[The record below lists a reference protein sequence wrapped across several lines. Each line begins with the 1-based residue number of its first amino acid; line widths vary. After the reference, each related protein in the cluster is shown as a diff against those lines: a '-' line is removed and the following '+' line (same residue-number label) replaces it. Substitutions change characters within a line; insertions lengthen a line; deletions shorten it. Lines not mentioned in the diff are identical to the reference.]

1 MQIYVIDPFKSTTPH
16 FPIVGMISDY
26 NSMIWNVQLYGL
38 GYFEVTVA
46 GTADNVSLLKE
57 GRFLVRENDIRKRN
71 PSDTYPE
78 YMNAMIIRRVALKY
92 DADMG
97 YTLTVSGKSVKDVL
111 SQRIDY
117 NYTGLE
123 NNTVQLPG
131 LVEGLLD
138 TNITMPYESTVM
150 RQEEAEGMLDDAQT
164 NANEAQIQY
173 EEAVEYYNTI
183 VDQYGQSSQQAK
195 AAKADMDAA
204 KATWDSLL
212 EDVKYAQAV
221 LNWMNWYLTFAA
233 KRKIPYISFGTST
246 LTNPPSVDVSS
257 HGENIGELFAVLC
270 EEYGIGWELRVNE
283 TGMTFE
289 FVERTD
295 RSATVVFSP
304 DLDNLKNAEYVRS
317 LETYRN
323 AGEVGGDGDGAQ
335 QAVVNLG
342 SAEGIAR
349 FEEYMDSGIGRE
361 TGMSKADYNKLLRQ
375 FGKSEITKLKKKE
388 SISGEIDTD
397 GVYKIDQDFFLGDIV
412 TVRLDQGITA
422 TTRLIEIIYSD
433 ETSGTNV
440 IGTFEEWEVE

>member
-1 MQIYVIDPFKSTTPH
+1 
-16 FPIVGMISDY
+16 MISDY

-46 GTADNVSLLKE
+46 GTAENVSLLKE

-117 NYTGLE
+117 NYTVLE

-150 RQEEAEGMLDDAQT
+150 RQEEAEGMLDEAQT

-204 KATWDSLL
+204 KATLDSLL

-246 LTNPPSVDVSS
+246 LTNPPSIDVSS

-323 AGEVGGDGDGAQ
+323 AGEVGGEGDGAQ
-335 QAVVNLG
+335 QAVVNIG

-397 GVYKIDQDFFLGDIV
+397 GVFKIDQDFSLGDIV
-412 TVRLDQGITA
+412 TVKLNQGITA

-440 IGTFEEWEVE
+440 IGTFEEWEV

>member
-46 GTADNVSLLKE
+46 GTAENVSLLKE

-117 NYTGLE
+117 NFTLLKD
-123 NNTVQLPG
+123 NTVQLPG

-150 RQEEAEGMLDDAQT
+150 RQEEAEGMLDEAQT
-164 NANEAQIQY
+164 IANAQQIQY
-173 EEAVEYYNTI
+173 EEAVEAYNAA

-204 KATWDSLL
+204 KAVWDSGL

-246 LTNPPSVDVSS
+246 LTNPPSIDVSS
-257 HGENIGELFAVLC
+257 HGENIGELIAVLC
-270 EEYGIGWELRVNE
+270 EEYGIGWELLVNE

-323 AGEVGGDGDGAQ
+323 AGEVGGEGDGAQ
-335 QAVVNLG
+335 QAVVNIG

-440 IGTFEEWEVE
+440 IGTFEEWEV

>member
-26 NSMIWNVQLYGL
+26 NSMIWDVQLYGL

-46 GTADNVSLLKE
+46 GTAENVSLLKE

-97 YTLTVSGKSVKDVL
+97 YTLTVSGKSVKDIL

-117 NYTGLE
+117 NYTGLD
-123 NNTVQLPG
+123 NHTVQLPG

-150 RQEEAEGMLDDAQT
+150 RQEEAEGMLDEAQT

-233 KRKIPYISFGTST
+233 KRKIPYISFGSST

-304 DLDNLKNAEYVRS
+304 DLDNLKNAEYVKS

-349 FEEYMDSGIGRE
+349 YEEYMEAGIGRE
-361 TGMSKADYNKLLRQ
+361 DGMSKADYNKLLRQ
-375 FGKSEITKLKKKE
+375 YGKSEITKLKKKE

-412 TVRLDQGITA
+412 TVKLDQGITA

>member
-38 GYFEVTVA
+38 GYFEMTVA

-150 RQEEAEGMLDDAQT
+150 RQEEAEGMLDEAQT
-164 NANEAQIQY
+164 IANAQQIQY
-173 EEAVEYYNTI
+173 EEAVEAYDAA

-204 KATWDSLL
+204 KAVWDSGL

-246 LTNPPSVDVSS
+246 LTNPPSLDVPG
-257 HGENIGELFAVLC
+257 HGQNIGELIATIC

-323 AGEVGGDGDGAQ
+323 AGEVGGEGDGAQ

-412 TVRLDQGITA
+412 TVKLDQGITA

-433 ETSGTNV
+433 EASGTNV

>member
-46 GTADNVSLLKE
+46 GTAENVALLKE

-78 YMNAMIIRRVALKY
+78 YMNAMIIRRVALNY

-123 NNTVQLPG
+123 NNTIQLPG
-131 LVEGLLD
+131 LIEGLLD
-138 TNITMPYESTVM
+138 TNITMPYESTVT
-150 RQEEAEGMLDDAQT
+150 RQEEAEQMLDEVQTIANAQ
-164 NANEAQIQY
+164 QIQY
-173 EEAVEYYNTI
+173 EEAVEAYDTA

-204 KATWDSLL
+204 KAVWDSGL

-246 LTNPPSVDVSS
+246 LTNPPSLDVPG
-257 HGENIGELFAVLC
+257 HGQNIGELIATIC

-304 DLDNLKNAEYVRS
+304 DLDNLKNAEYVKS

-323 AGEVGGDGDGAQ
+323 AGEVGGEGDGAQ
-335 QAVVNLG
+335 QAVVNIG

-361 TGMSKADYNKLLRQ
+361 NGMSKADYNKLLRQ

-412 TVRLDQGITA
+412 TVKLDQGITA

>member
-38 GYFEVTVA
+38 GYFEMTVA
-46 GTADNVSLLKE
+46 GTAENVSLLKE

-131 LVEGLLD
+131 LIEGLLD

-150 RQEEAEGMLDDAQT
+150 RQEEAEGMLDEAQT

-204 KATWDSLL
+204 KATWDSFL

-246 LTNPPSVDVSS
+246 LTNPPSIDVSS
-257 HGENIGELFAVLC
+257 HGENIGELIAVLC

-323 AGEVGGDGDGAQ
+323 AGEVGGEGDGAQ
-335 QAVVNLG
+335 QAVVNIG

-361 TGMSKADYNKLLRQ
+361 NGMSKADYNKLLRQ

-440 IGTFEEWEVE
+440 IGTFEEWEV

>member
-46 GTADNVSLLKE
+46 GTAENVSLLKE

-92 DADMG
+92 DADKG

-117 NYTGLE
+117 NFTGLE
-123 NNTVQLPG
+123 NNTIQLPG

-150 RQEEAEGMLDDAQT
+150 RQEEAEGMLDEAQT
-164 NANEAQIQY
+164 NANAQQIQY
-173 EEAVEYYNTI
+173 EEAVEAYDAA

-204 KATWDSLL
+204 KAVWDSGL

-246 LTNPPSVDVSS
+246 LTNPPSLDVPG
-257 HGENIGELFAVLC
+257 HGQNIGELIATIC

-323 AGEVGGDGDGAQ
+323 AGEVGGEGDGAQ

>member
-46 GTADNVSLLKE
+46 GTAENVSLLKE

-150 RQEEAEGMLDDAQT
+150 RQEEAEQMLDEVQTIANAQ
-164 NANEAQIQY
+164 QIQY
-173 EEAVEYYNTI
+173 EEAVEAYDAA

-204 KATWDSLL
+204 KAVWDSGL

-246 LTNPPSVDVSS
+246 LTNPPSLDVPG
-257 HGENIGELFAVLC
+257 HGQNIGELIATIC

-323 AGEVGGDGDGAQ
+323 AGEVGGEGDGAQ

-361 TGMSKADYNKLLRQ
+361 NGMSKADYNKLLRQ

-412 TVRLDQGITA
+412 TVKLNQGITA

-440 IGTFEEWEVE
+440 IGTFEEWEV

>member
-38 GYFEVTVA
+38 GYFEMTVA
-46 GTADNVSLLKE
+46 GTAENVSLLKE

-131 LVEGLLD
+131 LIEGLLD

-150 RQEEAEGMLDDAQT
+150 RQEEAEGMLDEAQT

-204 KATWDSLL
+204 KATWDSFL

-233 KRKIPYISFGTST
+233 KRKIPYISMGTST
-246 LTNPPSVDVSS
+246 LTNPPSIDVSS

-270 EEYGIGWELRVNE
+270 EEYGIGWELSVNE

-323 AGEVGGDGDGAQ
+323 AGEVGGEGDGAQ

>member
-1 MQIYVIDPFKSTTPH
+1 
-16 FPIVGMISDY
+16 MISDY

-46 GTADNVSLLKE
+46 GTAENVSLLKE

-150 RQEEAEGMLDDAQT
+150 RQEEAEGMLDEAQT
-164 NANEAQIQY
+164 IANAQQIQY
-173 EEAVEYYNTI
+173 EEAVEAYNAA

-204 KATWDSLL
+204 KAVWDSGL

-246 LTNPPSVDVSS
+246 LTNPPSVDVPS

-323 AGEVGGDGDGAQ
+323 AGEVGGEGDGAQ
-335 QAVVNLG
+335 QAVVNIG

-375 FGKSEITKLKKKE
+375 FGKSETTKLKKKE

-397 GVYKIDQDFFLGDIV
+397 GVFKIDQDFFLGDIV

>member
-46 GTADNVSLLKE
+46 GTAENVALLKE
-57 GRFLVRENDIRKRN
+57 GRYLVRETDIRKRN

-78 YMNAMIIRRVALKY
+78 YMNAMIIRRVALNY

-123 NNTVQLPG
+123 NNTIQLPG
-131 LVEGLLD
+131 LIEGLLD
-138 TNITMPYESTVM
+138 TNITMPYESTVT
-150 RQEEAEGMLDDAQT
+150 RQEEAEQMLDEVQTIANAQ
-164 NANEAQIQY
+164 QIQY
-173 EEAVEYYNTI
+173 EEAVEAYDTA

-204 KATWDSLL
+204 KAVWDSGL

-246 LTNPPSVDVSS
+246 LTNPPSLDVPG
-257 HGENIGELFAVLC
+257 HGQNIGELIATIC

-304 DLDNLKNAEYVRS
+304 DLDNLKNAEYVKS

-323 AGEVGGDGDGAQ
+323 AGEVGGEGDGAQ
-335 QAVVNLG
+335 QAVVNIG

-361 TGMSKADYNKLLRQ
+361 NGMSKADYNKLLRQ

-412 TVRLDQGITA
+412 TVKLDQGITA

>member
-46 GTADNVSLLKE
+46 GTAENVSLLKE

-150 RQEEAEGMLDDAQT
+150 RQEEAEGMLDEAQT
-164 NANEAQIQY
+164 IANAQQIQY
-173 EEAVEYYNTI
+173 EEAVEAYNAA

-204 KATWDSLL
+204 KAVWDSGL

-246 LTNPPSVDVSS
+246 LTNPPSVDVPS

-323 AGEVGGDGDGAQ
+323 AGEVGGEGDGAQ
-335 QAVVNLG
+335 QAVVNIG

-397 GVYKIDQDFFLGDIV
+397 GVFKIDQDFFLGDIV

>member
-46 GTADNVSLLKE
+46 GTAENVSLLKE

-78 YMNAMIIRRVALKY
+78 YMNAMIIRLVALKY
-92 DADMG
+92 DADVG

-138 TNITMPYESTVM
+138 TNITMPYESTVI
-150 RQEEAEGMLDDAQT
+150 RQEEAEGMLDEAQT

-304 DLDNLKNAEYVRS
+304 DLDNLKNAEFVRS

-323 AGEVGGDGDGAQ
+323 AGEVGGEGDGAQ

-342 SAEGIAR
+342 SAEGISR

-388 SISGEIDTD
+388 SISGDIDTD

-412 TVRLDQGITA
+412 TVKLDQGITA

-440 IGTFEEWEVE
+440 IGTFEEWEV